1 MASDTLLDSGILI
14 RHLRNYAGYVALTDH
29 LSKDRS
35 LFISSFTRFEV
46 MRGLREHERERTM
59 YLLNSFICLPIDI
72 NIADLAGKLV
82 SSWKSK
88 NVALGEGDVLI
99 AATALHYEL
108 DLVTTNVRHFPMTE
122 LTVWQVDNGGQIERW
137 PQE

>member
-46 MRGLREHERERTM
+46 MRGLRENERERTM
-59 YLLNSFICLPIDI
+59 YLLNSFICLPIDTDV
-72 NIADLAGKLV
+72 ADLAGELV
-82 SSWKSK
+82 RTWKSK
-88 NVALGEGDVLI
+88 NITLGEGDVLI

-108 DLVTTNVRHFPMTE
+108 DLVTTNARHFPMPE
-122 LTVWQVDNGGQIERW
+122 LTVWQVDDDGQIK
-137 PQE
+137 